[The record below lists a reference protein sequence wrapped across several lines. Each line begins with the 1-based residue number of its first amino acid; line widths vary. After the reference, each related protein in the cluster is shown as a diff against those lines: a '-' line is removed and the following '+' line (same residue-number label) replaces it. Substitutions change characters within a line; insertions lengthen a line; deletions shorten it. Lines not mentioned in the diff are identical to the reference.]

1 MRVGSLNLMGLGGG
15 GGVSEYKSCFSFIS
29 ALFLNIVTT
38 FHSIGKRLNC
48 FGVVSSMKFGE
59 SLDDF
64 SNIVHV

>member
-1 MRVGSLNLMGLGGG
+1 MSD
-15 GGVSEYKSCFSFIS
+15 YKSCFSFIS

>member
-1 MRVGSLNLMGLGGG
+1 MRGVFLLLFGAGGG
-15 GGVSEYKSCFSFIS
+15 GRPSDYKSCFSFIS

>member
-15 GGVSEYKSCFSFIS
+15 GGVGLKVMFFVYFRS
-29 ALFLNIVTT
+29 FLNIVTT
-38 FHSIGKRLNC
+38 FHSIEKRLNC